1 MLADEPLCLPGSD
14 QPFGFYFVICCI
26 CSHCCSFIASPRR
39 CGNASWAQGSSSS
52 EPWKIYKLCA
62 HESRCSQPNP
72 YCPLQNWRAGFFP
85 RSRWS
90 NWIAKGSGWE
100 LERVSAVHRCLQ
112 KLIILQFW
120 EKTVFLLLLFY
131 FIYFFCWPKRL
142 WQTLSFVKGRRLCPS
157 HIVCWVLGKP
167 VEWATSSVQ
176 KEPQSIGGMSERTL
190 KQGVAEIDAQLR
202 RAAGES
208 ELEIQMR
215 F

>member
-26 CSHCCSFIASPRR
+26 CSHCCSFIASPWR

-52 EPWKIYKLCA
+52 ESWKIYKLCA

-90 NWIAKGSGWE
+90 NWITKGSGWE

-131 FIYFFCWPKRL
+131 FIYFFADQRGFGKHWVVWKEEGFVLATLFAEYWGNQLNEPPALSKR
-142 WQTLSFVKGRRLCPS
+142 SPS
-157 HIVCWVLGKP
+157 QLEEC
-167 VEWATSSVQ
+167 
-176 KEPQSIGGMSERTL
+176 QSTH
-190 KQGVAEIDAQLR
+190 
-202 RAAGES
+202 
-208 ELEIQMR
+208 
-215 F
+215 